1 MVNYIVKKKKKGI
14 IYNKMYPNYMSG
26 AYVFTFRH
34 VHYNMH
40 LTAFLCLLN
49 FLNDFVFLS
58 FIVINWRSGSRFGLC
73 NGLESQS
80 QCQFVYKDGRRLG
93 LTLPKLVSALYKS
106 TR

>member
-1 MVNYIVKKKKKGI
+1 MVNYIVKKKKKSI

-58 FIVINWRSGSRFGLC
+58 FMVINWRGGGSRFGLC

-80 QCQFVYKDGRRLG
+80 QCQFVYKDGAHFKKTWNYLAQVG
-93 LTLPKLVSALYKS
+93 FSLV
-106 TR
+106 